1 MLLAGKWF
9 STEKEI
15 SSAYFQ
21 FGSGVSY
28 EEEFQK
34 RKTETVILK
43 NTQEWQ
49 SRDDGIRIGKSN
61 SFW

>member
-28 EEEFQK
+28 EEFQK
-34 RKTETVILK
+34 RKTETVIL
-43 NTQEWQ
+43 NTHEWQ

-61 SFW
+61 SFR

>member
-34 RKTETVILK
+34 RKTETVIL
-43 NTQEWQ
+43 NTHEWQ

-61 SFW
+61 SFR